1 LWIRGKL
8 SFDQQ
13 RILIIAMGNSMNIQ
27 VQKLTE
33 PGLLSAIENVSKL
46 LITDRAIETSLQP
59 AMDYLICEL
68 AVADAGI
75 VWSYEPST
83 DRLIAEVASGVDLN
97 KLKQLRLNTSEKII
111 GRVLQTGKSELY
123 TPGKAVSDTG
133 DNAKK
138 IFGVKIPGLD
148 FIAAV
153 ACIPLN
159 TETIKYG
166 VLTFV
171 NSGHGA
177 LFRQNDILFFQ
188 TIANL
193 LTMAMK
199 MAASGKTLKLMEV
212 IGNDEQYRAGL
223 VSTLAHEMRTPLTS
237 IKGYSTA
244 LLMEEASYNTATQRE
259 FLETI
264 DRECDILEDL
274 IIDYLE
280 SSTIDA
286 GMMKIDLQ
294 PVRLPRLAAKAAADV
309 GRRFPKHSLLVDF
322 SDEYPLVD
330 ADPERILQVLR
341 QLLDNAAKY
350 SPVGGLIVLQGKIAE
365 DKAVISV
372 ADEGLGIAP
381 EDLNHL
387 FDRFFRIKSNSGAQ
401 IIGTGLGLPISRAI
415 VEAHGGHIWVESQP
429 GQGSKFF
436 FSLPLKGPSQYPA
449 D

>member
-1 LWIRGKL
+1 MDK
-8 SFDQQ
+8 QAH
-13 RILIIAMGNSMNIQ
+13 ILTQI
-27 VQKLTE
+27 KW
-33 PGLLSAIENVSKL
+33 LSAVENVSKI
-46 LITDRAIETSLQP
+46 LIDDRETETTLQL
-59 AMDYLICEL
+59 ALDYLIHRLE
-68 AVADAGI
+68 AADVGI

-83 DRLIAEVASGVDLN
+83 DRLIAEAASGLDLN
-97 KLKQLRLNTSEKII
+97 KLKQVRLNTGEKMI
-111 GRVLQTGKSELY
+111 GRVLQTGISELY
-123 TPGKAVSDTG
+123 PAGKAISGTE
-133 DNAKK
+133 DNTKK

-148 FIAAV
+148 FTAAV
-153 ACIPLN
+153 ACMPLN

-171 NSGHGA
+171 SSGHGA
-177 LFRQNDILFFQ
+177 VFTQNDIQFFQ
-188 TIANL
+188 TIAYL
-193 LTMAMK
+193 LTLAMK
-199 MAASGKTLKLMEV
+199 MTALGKTLKLMEV
-212 IGNDEQYRAGL
+212 IGNDEQYKAGL
-223 VSTLAHEMRTPLTS
+223 ISTLAHEMRTPLTS

-244 LLMEEASYNTATQRE
+244 LLMKEAAYNTGTQRE

-274 IIDYLE
+274 ITDYLE

-294 PVRLPRLAAKAAADV
+294 PVRLPRLAVKAADDV
-309 GRRFPKHSLLVDF
+309 GRRFPKHALLVDF
-322 SDEYPLVD
+322 TDEYPLVD

-350 SPVGGLIVLQGKIAE
+350 SPVGGLIVLQGKIVE

-372 ADEGLGIAP
+372 ADEGVGIAP

-436 FSLPLKGPSQYPA
+436 FSLPLKGPSR
-449 D
+449 DLVD

>member
-1 LWIRGKL
+1 MDKQ
-8 SFDQQ
+8 S
-13 RILIIAMGNSMNIQ
+13 NI
-27 VQKLTE
+27 LTE
-33 PGLLSAIENVSKL
+33 IKWLSAVKNVSKI
-46 LITDRAIETSLQP
+46 LITDREIETTLQP
-59 AMDYLICEL
+59 ALDYLVCKL

-83 DRLIAEVASGVDLN
+83 DRLIAEVASGIDVN
-97 KLKQLRLNTSEKII
+97 KLKQVRLNTSEKMI
-111 GRVLQTGKSELY
+111 GRVLQTGKSETY
-123 TPGKAVSDTG
+123 PAGKAISGTE
-133 DNAKK
+133 DNTKK

-148 FIAAV
+148 FTAAV
-153 ACIPLN
+153 ACMALK

-171 NSGHGA
+171 NSGRGA
-177 LFRQNDILFFQ
+177 VFTQNDIQFFN
-188 TIANL
+188 TIAHL
-193 LTMAMK
+193 LTLAMK
-199 MAASGKTLKLMEV
+199 MTALGKTLKLMEV
-212 IGNDEQYRAGL
+212 IGNDERYRAGL
-223 VSTLAHEMRTPLTS
+223 ISTLAHEMRTPLTS

-244 LLMEEASYNTATQRE
+244 LLMKEATYNTATQRE

-274 IIDYLE
+274 ITDYLE

-294 PVRLPRLAAKAAADV
+294 PVRLPRLAAKAADDV
-309 GRRFPKHSLLVDF
+309 GRRFPKHALLVDF
-322 SDEYPLVD
+322 TDEYPLVD
-330 ADPERILQVLR
+330 ADPDRILQVLR

-350 SPVGGLIVLQGKIAE
+350 SPVGGLIVLQGKITE

-372 ADEGLGIAP
+372 ADEGVGIAP

-415 VEAHGGHIWVESQP
+415 IEAHGGHIWVESQP

-436 FSLPLKGPSQYPA
+436 FSLPLKGPSQ
-449 D
+449 DLVD

>member
-1 LWIRGKL
+1 MDK
-8 SFDQQ
+8 QAH
-13 RILIIAMGNSMNIQ
+13 ILTQI
-27 VQKLTE
+27 KW
-33 PGLLSAIENVSKL
+33 LSAVENVSKI
-46 LITDRAIETSLQP
+46 LIDDRETENTLQL
-59 AMDYLICEL
+59 ALDYLIHGLE
-68 AVADAGI
+68 AADVGI

-83 DRLIAEVASGVDLN
+83 DRLIAEVASGIDLN
-97 KLKQLRLNTSEKII
+97 TLKQVRLNTSEKMI
-111 GRVLQTGKSELY
+111 GRVLQTGKSETYLA
-123 TPGKAVSDTG
+123 GKAISGTE
-133 DNAKK
+133 DNTKK

-148 FIAAV
+148 FTAAV

-171 NSGHGA
+171 SSGHGA
-177 LFRQNDILFFQ
+177 VFTQNDIQFFQ
-188 TIANL
+188 TIAYL
-193 LTMAMK
+193 LTLAMK
-199 MAASGKTLKLMEV
+199 MTALGKTLKLMEV

-223 VSTLAHEMRTPLTS
+223 ISTLAHEMRTPLTS

-244 LLMEEASYNTATQRE
+244 LLMKEAAYNTGTQRE

-274 IIDYLE
+274 ITDYLE

-294 PVRLPRLAAKAAADV
+294 PVRLPRLAGKAADDV

-322 SDEYPLVD
+322 TDEYPLLD

-350 SPVGGLIVLQGKIAE
+350 SPVGGLIVLQGKIVE

-372 ADEGLGIAP
+372 ADEGVGIAP

-387 FDRFFRIKSNSGAQ
+387 FDRFFRIKSDSGAQ

-436 FSLPLKGPSQYPA
+436 FSLPLKGPSQ
-449 D
+449 DMVD

>member
-1 LWIRGKL
+1 MDK
-8 SFDQQ
+8 QAH
-13 RILIIAMGNSMNIQ
+13 ILTQI
-27 VQKLTE
+27 KW
-33 PGLLSAIENVSKL
+33 LSAVENVSKI
-46 LITDRAIETSLQP
+46 LIDDRETENTLQL
-59 AMDYLICEL
+59 ALDYLIHGLE
-68 AVADAGI
+68 AADVGI

-83 DRLIAEVASGVDLN
+83 DRLIAEVASGIDLN
-97 KLKQLRLNTSEKII
+97 TLKQVRLNTSEKMI
-111 GRVLQTGKSELY
+111 GRVLQTGKSETYLA
-123 TPGKAVSDTG
+123 GKAISGTE
-133 DNAKK
+133 DNTKK

-148 FIAAV
+148 FTAAV

-171 NSGHGA
+171 SSGHGA
-177 LFRQNDILFFQ
+177 VFTQNDIQFFQ
-188 TIANL
+188 TIAYL
-193 LTMAMK
+193 LTLAMK
-199 MAASGKTLKLMEV
+199 MTALGKTLKLMEV
-212 IGNDEQYRAGL
+212 IGNDEQYKAGL
-223 VSTLAHEMRTPLTS
+223 ISTLAHEMRTPLTS

-244 LLMEEASYNTATQRE
+244 LLMKEAAYNTGTQRE

-274 IIDYLE
+274 ITDYLE

-294 PVRLPRLAAKAAADV
+294 PVRLPRLAGKAADDV

-322 SDEYPLVD
+322 TDEYPLLD

-350 SPVGGLIVLQGKIAE
+350 SPVGGLIVLQGKIVE
-365 DKAVISV
+365 DKAVVSV
-372 ADEGLGIAP
+372 ADEGVGIAP

-436 FSLPLKGPSQYPA
+436 FSLPLKGPSQ
-449 D
+449 DLVD

>member
-1 LWIRGKL
+1 MWIRGKL
-8 SFDQQ
+8 SFNQQ
-13 RILIIAMGNSMNIQ
+13 SILIIAMGNSTNKQ
-27 VQKLTE
+27 AQKLTAVR
-33 PGLLSAIENVSKL
+33 LLSAVENVSKL
-46 LITDRAIETSLQP
+46 LITGREIETSLQP
-59 AMDYLICEL
+59 AMDYLVCEL
-68 AVADAGI
+68 AAADAGI

-97 KLKQLRLNTSEKII
+97 KLKQVRLNTSEKII

-123 TPGKAVSDTG
+123 AHGKAASDTE
-133 DNAKK
+133 DNTKK
-138 IFGVKIPGLD
+138 IFGAKIPGLD
-148 FIAAV
+148 FTAAV

-159 TETIKYG
+159 TETTKYG

-171 NSGHGA
+171 NSGRGA
-177 LFRQNDILFFQ
+177 IFTQNDILLFQ
-188 TIANL
+188 TVAYL

-199 MAASGKTLKLMEV
+199 MAALGKTLKLMEV
-212 IGNDEQYRAGL
+212 IGNDEQYRAGV
-223 VSTLAHEMRTPLTS
+223 VSTLSHEMRTPLTS

-244 LLMEEASYNTATQRE
+244 LLMEEAAYNTATQRE

-274 IIDYLE
+274 ITDYLE

-294 PVRLPRLAAKAAADV
+294 PVRLPRLAAKAADDV

-436 FSLPLKGPSQYPA
+436 FSLPLKGPSQDLA